1 MKYITVYSVAIAH
14 KKPILVVQ
22 TDKGYLKAALK
33 DYKVNS
39 LISLYQRH
47 YFNNKHLYN
56 FTEYDHEKECYMPV
70 AGYKKL
76 ANYTEQTHP
85 ELFI

>member
-1 MKYITVYSVAIAH
+1 MKYITVYSVAIPH
-14 KKPILVVQ
+14 RKPILVVQ
-22 TDKGYLKAALK
+22 TNKGYLKAALG
-33 DYKVNS
+33 DYKTRHLV
-39 LISLYQRH
+39 SLYQSR
-47 YFNNKHLYN
+47 YLDNKDLYD

-76 ANYTEQTHP
+76 VSYTEKTHP